1 MIPSSPPYARMH
13 LRRPHN
19 YSSGKETRGV
29 SPLPCKWFSRVRLG
43 TQLQQ
48 KVPANLLLL
57 EYCEPQWH
65 WDAQG
70 HPKVIPAGV
79 LQGKP
84 MHQKGAVLLC
94 PADTKASCRPWGL
107 WSRAVVRVCT
117 WGLSANLRL
126 RMGTWQLC
134 SWPWPLALIFGFC

>member
-1 MIPSSPPYARMH
+1 MIPSFPHYMMVR

-29 SPLPCKWFSRVRLG
+29 SPLPCKWLSRVRLG

-48 KVPANLLLL
+48 KVPANLLPL
-57 EYCEPQWH
+57 EHREPQWD

-70 HPKVIPAGV
+70 HPKELPAGA
-79 LQGKP
+79 LQEKP
-84 MHQKGAVLLC
+84 MHQKGAAPLC

-107 WSRAVVRVCT
+107 WSRAAVRVCAC
-117 WGLSANLRL
+117 GLSANLWL
-126 RMGTWQLC
+126 RAGTWQLC
-134 SWPWPLALIFGFC
+134 SSPWPLALIFGFC